1 MRLERQE
8 IAYIRNDLNKKGFAK
23 GSLLDELVDHVCCE
37 MEDDLKRGVP
47 FKKAYERVLQTITPD
62 QIKQVQA
69 ESFSATYPTTRAM
82 LFNTLKMMWRQATRF
97 RVHTAINVTGLT
109 IGFIVFTIVALFL
122 KHELDFDKQFTHA
135 EDIYRITMSSTV
147 GGVENSIPTTF
158 PVFGPELQA
167 RYGEVADYARVINHK
182 YTRLRP
188 TFRYEDKIFYEDGV
202 IFADSTFFRLFD
214 FPFLSGDA
222 VTALNDPNSVV
233 LTSAMAEKYFG
244 THSPVGQTIRFNDTD
259 LLVTGV
265 LKELPS
271 NTHMKFDFVIP
282 MSGLKF
288 SGAFRNLSVL
298 NSWDVDWFWNYLLIS
313 DGEAVEKIENGI
325 TSLAQEQNPEQTKE
339 HNVRFALQHLTDI
352 HLFSEFD
359 YNTDISSNGNLTNL
373 YILVSIGV
381 LVLMI
386 SSINFINLSMS
397 SAARRYKEIGVSKIL
412 GAMRTQL
419 RIQYLL
425 EAVLI
430 CVVSFV
436 LAIGAVKLILP
447 VFSTWVGVEM
457 ILANNYGVVI
467 LLFLFTI
474 VLGLLSGAYPAFFMS
489 SLEPQRVLKGV
500 WKPGH
505 GGAYFRKVLIGVQVT
520 ISIFLMVGTIV
531 VSEQLSYINH
541 RELGFDKEHVIMLP
555 IRGTQISRHFV
566 EFKQQLLGESSIG
579 NVTSVSEPIGRE
591 VQFMSFK
598 VEGKQE
604 DQFVKIL
611 NVTHDFVQTMNLQ
624 LLEGRDMSPEIGSD
638 SVGGFVIN
646 EAAAKAFGWDEAV
659 GKHLQHVWREGVDG
673 RVIGV
678 VKDFNFEPLQNQV
691 DPIVIWFGGP
701 YWYAAIKT
709 QPGAASQAISAI
721 EAAWKKL
728 EPEKPFDFQFLDAAI
743 QKVYEREERMSEMFF
758 VFAIISIGT
767 AMLGL
772 YGLISFIL
780 NQRLKEIGVRKVM
793 GASSN
798 AILLLIS
805 GEYVKLVFISF
816 MAAVPLSYWVMNYWL
831 QTFAF
836 RISWSP
842 AYFIIAFGIAIVV
855 VLATVLSRAGIAAD
869 LNPAKVLRSE

>member
-1 MRLERQE
+1 MRLERHE
-8 IAYIRNDLNKKGFAK
+8 IAYIRNDLNKRGLAK

-37 MEDDLKRGVP
+37 MEDDLKRGIP
-47 FKKAYERVLQTITPD
+47 FKKAYERVLQNATSE
-62 QIKQVQA
+62 QINRVQT
-69 ESFSATYPTTRAM
+69 ESFNATYPTPKAM
-82 LFNTLKMMWRQATRF
+82 IYNTLKMMWRQATKF
-97 RVHTAINVTGLT
+97 RLHTAINLTGLT
-109 IGFIVFTIVALFL
+109 VGFTVFIIVALFL
-122 KHELDFDKQFTHA
+122 KHELDFDKQFA
-135 EDIYRITMSSTV
+135 NSNDIYRITMSSTV
-147 GGVENSIPTTF
+147 GGVENAIPTTF

-167 RYGEVADYARVINHK
+167 RYGEVADFARVINYK

-188 TFRYEDKIFYEDGV
+188 TFRHEEKVFYEDGV

-214 FPFLSGDA
+214 FPFISGDA
-222 VTALNDPNSVV
+222 ATALNDPNSVV
-233 LTSAMAEKYFG
+233 LTHTMAEKYFG
-244 THSPVGQTIRFNDTD
+244 TRNPIGQAIRFNDTD

-265 LKELPS
+265 LNDLPS
-271 NTHMKFDFVIP
+271 STHMKFDFVIP

-298 NSWDVDWFWNYLLIS
+298 NSWNVDWFWNYLLIP
-313 DGEAVEKIENGI
+313 DARAVEKIAKGI
-325 TSLAQEQNPEQTKE
+325 TSLAQEQNSEPTKD
-339 HNVRFALQHLTDI
+339 HNLKFTLQRLQDI
-352 HLFSEFD
+352 HLFSDFD
-359 YNTDISSNGNLTNL
+359 YNTDISTNGNLTNL

-381 LVLMI
+381 LVLII
-386 SSINFINLSMS
+386 SSINFINLSMA
-397 SAARRYKEIGVSKIL
+397 SATRRHKEIGVSKVL
-412 GAMRTQL
+412 GAMNAQL
-419 RIQYLL
+419 QIQYLL

-430 CVVSFV
+430 CVISFL
-436 LAIGAVKLILP
+436 LATGVANLILP
-447 VFSTWVGVEM
+447 IFSSWAGVDVT
-457 ILANNYGVVI
+457 LDNNYGIIV
-467 LLFLFTI
+467 LLFFFAI
-474 VLGLLSGAYPAFFMS
+474 VLGLISGAYPAFFMS

-500 WKPGH
+500 WKPGQ
-505 GGAYFRKVLIGVQVT
+505 GGTHFRKALIGVQVA

-531 VSEQLSYINH
+531 VSEQLNYINH

-566 EFKQQLLGESSIG
+566 EFKQQLLGESSIS

-598 VEGKQE
+598 VEGKQ

-611 NVTHDFVQTMNLQ
+611 NVTHDFVKTMNLQ
-624 LLEGRDMSPEIGSD
+624 LLEGRDLSQEIASD

-646 EAAAKAFGWDEAV
+646 EAAARAFGWDVPV

-678 VKDFNFEPLQNQV
+678 VKDFNFEPLQNRV

-701 YWYAAIKT
+701 FWYAAIKT
-709 QPGAASQAISAI
+709 QPGAAAQAI
-721 EAAWKKL
+721 EAMRTAWKKL

-743 QKVYEREERMSEMFF
+743 QKVYEKEQRMSEMFF
-758 VFAIISIGT
+758 VFAAVSIST

-780 NQRLKEIGVRKVM
+780 SQRLKEIGVRKIL

-805 GEYVKLVFISF
+805 GEYVKLVLISF
-816 MAAVPLSYWVMNYWL
+816 AAALPLSYWVMSYWL

-842 AYFIIAFGIAIVV
+842 AYFIFALAIAISV
-855 VLATVLSRAGIAAD
+855 VLITVISKAISAATI
-869 LNPAKVLRSE
+869 NPARVLRAD